1 MILIFPFLAVAM
13 DGGEDQELIRRL
25 KARDHSALGEVYDRY
40 GRTTFGLILRI
51 VRQNEIAQDLTQ
63 ETFLRV
69 WNKVPTYDITRGTLY
84 TWVLTI
90 ARHLAIDYIR
100 SRAGRA
106 KMSPLEDVERVF
118 FVEGSAGVE
127 SRLNSR
133 LLKTAMDKLEPKYRM
148 LLEMAYYDGLSQS
161 EMADK
166 LQVPLGTVK
175 TWVRSALRLL
185 REDLAENIA

>member
-1 MILIFPFLAVAM
+1 MLPFFPFLAVLL
-13 DGGEDQELIRRL
+13 DSGEDEVLIRRL
-25 KARDHSALGEVYDRY
+25 KERDASALGEVYDRY
-40 GRTTFGLILRI
+40 GRATFGLILRI
-51 VRQNEIAQDLTQ
+51 VRQHEVAQDLTQ

-69 WNKVPTYDITRGTLY
+69 WNKVPSYDIARGTLY

-100 SRAGRA
+100 SRAGRTRMA
-106 KMSPLEDVERVF
+106 PLEDIERIF
-118 FVEGSAGVE
+118 FVEGTAGVE
-127 SRLNSR
+127 ARLNSR
-133 LLKTAMDKLEPKYRM
+133 LLKTALDKLEPKYRT
-148 LLEMAYYDGLSQS
+148 LIEMAYYDGLSQT

-166 LQVPLGTVK
+166 LQVPLGTIK